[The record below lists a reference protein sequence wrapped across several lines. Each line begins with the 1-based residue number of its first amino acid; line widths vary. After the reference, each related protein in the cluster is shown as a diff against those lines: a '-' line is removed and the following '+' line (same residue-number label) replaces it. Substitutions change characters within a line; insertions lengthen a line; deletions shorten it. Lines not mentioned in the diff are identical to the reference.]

1 MKGYTK
7 AEKVASFLFRIDVRG
22 ENECWNWKGCT
33 YNGGSGA
40 FVWRGKMRGANRVMW
55 EIANGQDAPDD
66 MDVCHSC
73 DNRLCVNPRHL
84 WIGTTSDNMVDMYKK
99 QRNPIVSLSHDQVRK
114 AREMLKTMR
123 QCEVADTFKVSRHVI
138 SKLANGE
145 TYRYVE

>member
-1 MKGYTK
+1 MSGYTR
-7 AEKVASFLFRIDVRG
+7 AQKVASFLSRIDVRG

-40 FVWRGKMRGANRVMW
+40 FVWRGKMRGTNRVAW

-84 WIGTTSDNMVDMYKK
+84 WLGTTSDNMVDMYKK
-99 QRNPIVSLSHDQVRK
+99 GRNPTVALTHDQVRQ
-114 AREMLKTMR
+114 ARKMLKTMR
-123 QCEVADTFKVSRHVI
+123 QSEVADTLKVSRGVI
-138 SKLANGE
+138 NKLAMGK
-145 TYRYVE
+145 TYQYVE